1 MAEKEPGEKRHT
13 QKRVRTIAITL
24 NKNVFNDFKTYSL
37 TEIIKF
43 VKSPE
48 LLQHGVFRPALNY
61 LDIPNYI
68 RKCLRLCWEE
78 DPEVRPDIRLVRV
91 HLKEL
96 QAGL

>member
-1 MAEKEPGEKRHT
+1 MKRHT
-13 QKRVRTIAITL
+13 QKRVRTIEITL
-24 NKNVFNDFKTYSL
+24 NVNVFNDFETYSL

-48 LLQHGVFRPALNY
+48 LLQHGVFRPALNH